1 MEYRLSLM
9 HKDDNV
15 CNVLFN
21 ENGYLLKIVRTI
33 NPELLPL
40 PAKKDLSLLK
50 EWFEDR
56 AVPKTRHNIKS
67 LVLSGMTTGN
77 YMLDNLGLSL
87 TDNYWLKPFGE
98 NIKWKDINLYNND
111 FSSVIINNHE
121 QINKIPSRTHF
132 SKYSPDATTK
142 GDLEKK
148 WFIKEDGTRIL
159 VKGNF
164 GIGCQQSLNEKFVTL
179 INSKQNNNI
188 PYTKYDTFEFSFD
201 ANPAICCV
209 SDNFITNDNIEY
221 ISGYEIFQSQKIKG
235 CRSPYEQFI
244 DGCKEIGLEEDYVRE
259 FFNYEIL
266 LDYLI
271 TNTDRHFNNFGVI
284 RDANTL
290 KAISMAPIY
299 DSGSSLFWNIANP
312 VLTPAIVKN
321 IKTHSFLDKEEK
333 LLRYVNDYKAINL
346 DKLPSSDEL
355 KKIYSEGNMLS
366 EQRINF
372 IEKCFNYK
380 IEKLDL
386 LMSKNNHNNTIIEEN
401 DYDIDL

>member
-111 FSSVIINNHE
+111 FSSAIINNHE
-121 QINKIPSRTHF
+121 PINKIPSRTNF

-142 GDLEKK
+142 GDLEK
-148 WFIKEDGTRIL
+148 
-159 VKGNF
+159 N
-164 GIGCQQSLNEKFVTL
+164 
-179 INSKQNNNI
+179 
-188 PYTKYDTFEFSFD
+188 
-201 ANPAICCV
+201 
-209 SDNFITNDNIEY
+209 
-221 ISGYEIFQSQKIKG
+221 
-235 CRSPYEQFI
+235 
-244 DGCKEIGLEEDYVRE
+244 GL
-259 FFNYEIL
+259 
-266 LDYLI
+266 
-271 TNTDRHFNNFGVI
+271 
-284 RDANTL
+284 
-290 KAISMAPIY
+290 
-299 DSGSSLFWNIANP
+299 
-312 VLTPAIVKN
+312 
-321 IKTHSFLDKEEK
+321 
-333 LLRYVNDYKAINL
+333 
-346 DKLPSSDEL
+346 
-355 KKIYSEGNMLS
+355 
-366 EQRINF
+366 
-372 IEKCFNYK
+372 
-380 IEKLDL
+380 
-386 LMSKNNHNNTIIEEN
+386 
-401 DYDIDL
+401 